1 MNVIGPNCGKPLKA
15 YPDHNINMSL
25 LLVMNSSNISRTC
38 PTSRQTVNSLQNT
51 NPLHGI
57 FASVW
62 SRICTQFSLEYNII
76 NDNVTVKEVDMA
88 VDYLKNGKNPGID
101 SISAE
106 FIKSCKSIL
115 SPDIT
120 HILNYIIGTRKF
132 PAAWTEGLRSA
143 VFEAGFRM
151 DTYNYRG
158 ITVLPIMEKIFEI
171 IVYHRLSFTNE
182 AYNKIDRF
190 NGGFL
195 PGSRTSDNMFNLQGL
210 IQRQLCI
217 GNNLIV
223 CFVDFSKAFDLI
235 NRHILFYK
243 IMTGGWHG
251 PVIDT
256 LRNLYDNISFRVK
269 SNWCVCSKIFNNL
282 GVNQGGVASGL
293 LVRKCIAD
301 LDSYLSLEYG
311 VCIGDEIVAHL
322 LWADDLILFSD
333 TVHGLQKQLHGLKQF
348 CCNNHMIV
356 NEMKKS
362 NGIWQSEE
370 IKNIFQPKTLW
381 GSKKLQ
387 TFGQHHQLNK
397 TT

>member
-1 MNVIGPNCGKPLKA
+1 MSNLQANSKFSSEYESVALAFLHQYDHGYAHNC
-15 YPDHNINMSL
+15 
-25 LLVMNSSNISRTC
+25 
-38 PTSRQTVNSLQNT
+38 
-51 NPLHGI
+51 
-57 FASVW
+57 
-62 SRICTQFSLEYNII
+62 SLEYNII
-76 NDNVTVKEVDMA
+76 NDNVTVDMA
-88 VDYLKNGKNPGID
+88 IDYLKNGKSPGID

-143 VFEAGFRM
+143 VFKAGSRM
-151 DTYNYRG
+151 ETDNYRG

-182 AYNKIDRF
+182 AYNKIDRY

-195 PGSRTSDNMFNLQGL
+195 PGSRTSDNMFILQGL

-223 CFVDFSKAFDLI
+223 YFVDFSKAFDLI

-243 IMTGGWHG
+243 IMKGGWHG

-256 LRNLYDNISFRVK
+256 LRNLSDNISFRVK
-269 SNWCVCSKIFNNL
+269 SNCCVSSKILSNL

-293 LVRKCIAD
+293 L
-301 LDSYLSLEYG
+301 LY
-311 VCIGDEIVAHL
+311 
-322 LWADDLILFSD
+322 F
-333 TVHGLQKQLHGLKQF
+333 
-348 CCNNHMIV
+348 V
-356 NEMKKS
+356 N
-362 NGIWQSEE
+362 
-370 IKNIFQPKTLW
+370 T
-381 GSKKLQ
+381 LQ
-387 TFGQHHQLNK
+387 TWIHTCPSNTVYVSAMKSWRICFGLM
-397 TT
+397 T